1 MLEALAKPEEGVGEA
16 AGVGLWG
23 ELRLEVDGGSC
34 LPR

>member
-1 MLEALAKPEEGVGEA
+1 MLEALANLEERVGEA
-16 AGVGLWG
+16 ARVGPWG